1 MRQELAI
8 VQQKYFTPE
17 STFPGLPIDP
27 EGGAGRAAAQDGASG
42 AGDAFPADYSLQD
55 SSGRDVDLRTLLRRG
70 PLIVVFFRGSWCTLC
85 NLALRHLSSCLP
97 MFQRAFGANLI
108 AISSQLPHHNH
119 ASELANQLSF
129 PVLCDRGLALAQGL
143 GLCFRLT
150 EQESRFYDFICN
162 PSFDGVYGPDHGFQL
177 ALPATFVL
185 AQDTGRI
192 GYAFVDQDLTKRSRL
207 LRIEAA
213 LQDLALNG
221 GGLPLPCQP
230 PLPPQQQQEEAG
242 VEGERSAQQQNSA
255 VQY

>member
-1 MRQELAI
+1 VRTVRHARASQCEVL
-8 VQQKYFTPE
+8 
-17 STFPGLPIDP
+17 PG
-27 EGGAGRAAAQDGASG
+27 
-42 AGDAFPADYSLQD
+42 F
-55 SSGRDVDLRTLLRRG
+55 V
-70 PLIVVFFRGSWCTLC
+70 
-85 NLALRHLSSCLP
+85 
-97 MFQRAFGANLI
+97 
-108 AISSQLPHHNH
+108 
-119 ASELANQLSF
+119 NQAYDF
-129 PVLCDRGLALAQGL
+129 CAGLALAQGL

-221 GGLPLPCQP
+221 GGLPSPFQQP
-230 PLPPQQQQEEAG
+230 QQQQQQQQQQQEEDGAD
-242 VEGERSAQQQNSA
+242 GEQTAQQQAGA
-255 VQY
+255 VQVYA